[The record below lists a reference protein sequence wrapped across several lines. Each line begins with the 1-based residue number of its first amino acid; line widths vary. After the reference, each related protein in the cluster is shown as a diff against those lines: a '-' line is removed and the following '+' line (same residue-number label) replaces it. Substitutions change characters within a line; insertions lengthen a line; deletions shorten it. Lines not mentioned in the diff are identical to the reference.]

1 MYTNSTSTVRNIFSR
16 QNLINVILI
25 LKIRFV
31 KQLEMRRNCGNKII
45 EDDEQCDCGSLDECE
60 LDPCCDGITC
70 KLKVEAECA
79 SGLCCDN
86 CKVFRL
92 YLYK

>member
-1 MYTNSTSTVRNIFSR
+1 MLNY
-16 QNLINVILI
+16 ILI
-25 LKIRFV
+25 LKIQL

-86 CKVFRL
+86 CKVFICFVCFTDSVQ
-92 YLYK
+92 KM

>member
-1 MYTNSTSTVRNIFSR
+1 
-16 QNLINVILI
+16 
-25 LKIRFV
+25 
-31 KQLEMRRNCGNKII
+31 MRRNCGNKII

-86 CKVFRL
+86 CKVFR
-92 YLYK
+92 